1 IMFLFDFSWSWE
13 PSIVPE
19 VYASLIV
26 VVIVLILGIIIAI
39 KAKRTDPLAKPKGL
53 INVVEIGVSTFDN
66 MTKNS
71 MGSKYQGM
79 APYWLAVAIYMFLA
93 FTLGL
98 IGLPT
103 PMANIVTPL
112 SLALVTF
119 IMIHIVA
126 MRAQKWRY
134 FKRFIEP
141 FPLFLPINL
150 ISMWSPLISLTFRL
164 LGNALAGF
172 SLMGLVYWALG
183 GLSNALFGA
192 LLGPAGSIILPPLV
206 TPFLHLY
213 FDLFSAVIQIIV
225 FISLSMMFIAKEDEQ
240 AEDVAQPIAASKK
253 TSNI

>member
-1 IMFLFDFSWSWE
+1 MFLIDFSWSWE
-13 PSIVPE
+13 PNIVPE
-19 VYASLIV
+19 VYATLI
-26 VVIVLILGIIIAI
+26 IVFIILIFGIIVAI
-39 KAKRTDPLAKPKGL
+39 KARRVDPLKKPKGL
-53 INVVEIGVSTFDN
+53 INIVELGVTTFDN

-93 FTLGL
+93 FTLSL
-98 IGLPT
+98 IGLPS

-112 SLALVTF
+112 SLALITF

-126 MRAQKWRY
+126 IRAQKWSY
-134 FKRFIEP
+134 FKRFIDP

-150 ISMWSPLISLTFRL
+150 VSMWSPLISLTFRL
-164 LGNALAGF
+164 LGNALAGY
-172 SLMGLVYWALG
+172 SLMGLIYWALG
-183 GLSNALFGA
+183 GLSNLLFSS
-192 LLGPAGSIILPPLV
+192 LLGPAGAIILPPLI

-213 FDLFSAVIQIIV
+213 FDLFSAVIQVIV

-240 AEDVAQPIAASKK
+240 AEDVAQPVNVSKK